1 MSSQFLTGYH
11 KGSFHMEYDLA
22 PLVHMIKIMSQK
34 LSDKAKQHLQWMD
47 SYRNCENA
55 AQVCRHFSIP
65 KRTFWRWKK
74 KYNPWDLTS
83 LEDKPKKPRSSPRKT
98 PWDIE
103 KQILSLKKIHPRW
116 GKEKI
121 ALVMKRK
128 NIDISGKTCWKILDI
143 HRLMVRYKTRKRK
156 PLKPRVNIAKIHT
169 PNALL
174 QLDTKYVSL
183 YGRQYFQYTIID
195 VISRV
200 RYADIYQNLD
210 MKTTIAF
217 LEQTIPQMKTK
228 IIQTD
233 NGKEFGKEVS
243 KWLTQ
248 KGIRHV
254 FSHKSRPQ
262 ENAYVERSHRTDE
275 EEFYSSE
282 PLGTNLQELRTNFAR
297 YLKMYNTERPHWG
310 LGGKTPMEALNY
322 YLLTQ
327 KVCHMS

>member
-1 MSSQFLTGYH
+1 
-11 KGSFHMEYDLA
+11 MEYDLA

-34 LSDKAKQHLQWMD
+34 LSDKAKQRLQWMD

-55 AQVCRHFSIP
+55 SQVCRHFSIP
-65 KRTFWRWKK
+65 RRTFWRWKK

-83 LEDKPKKPRSSPRKT
+83 LEDRSRKPLSSPRKT
-98 PWDIE
+98 PWGIE

-128 NIDISGKTCWKILDI
+128 NIDISGKTCWKILDR

-156 PLKPRVNIAKIHT
+156 PLKPRVNIAKLHT
-169 PNALL
+169 PNTLL

-195 VISRV
+195 VVSKV
-200 RYADIYQNLD
+200 RHADIYRNLD

-217 LEQTIPQMKTK
+217 LEQTIPQMRTK

-243 KWLTQ
+243 KWLIQ

-282 PLGTNLQELRTNFAR
+282 PLGTNLQELRINFAR
-297 YLKMYNTERPHWG
+297 YLEMYNTERPHWG
-310 LGGKTPMEALNY
+310 LGGKTPMEALNH